1 MMGGE
6 IALGIALCSLG
17 TFGLFVGGILN
28 YWIVGIALAGAAG
41 MYYLGY
47 YAAAAWISVG
57 GTTNLF
63 QTNYE
68 YFVLYAAVALSVSGG
83 LTAALYNP

>member
-41 MYYLGY
+41 
-47 YAAAAWISVG
+47 
-57 GTTNLF
+57 
-63 QTNYE
+63 
-68 YFVLYAAVALSVSGG
+68 
-83 LTAALYNP
+83 